1 METTILFYVFAALTI
16 VPAFFV
22 VFSRSLIYA
31 AFSLLFTFLGVAGLY
46 VLLSADFIAVA
57 QIMVYIGGIL
67 VLLAFGVML
76 TKKAVDVEIQANV
89 ARTIPATIVVAVTFA
104 TLFIVLVLPGYS
116 PWVET
121 AYQPEIVG
129 TSMEIGELL
138 MTSFILPF
146 EVAGILLLVA
156 VMGAALI
163 ARKPKET
170 QQ

>member
-1 METTILFYVFAALTI
+1 MEITILFYVFAALTI
-16 VPAFFV
+16 IPAFVV

-31 AFSLLFTFLGVAGLY
+31 AFSLLFTFMGVAGLY

-67 VLLAFGVML
+67 ILLVFGVML
-76 TKKAVDVEIQANV
+76 TKSAIDVDVQSSV
-89 ARTIPATIVVAVTFA
+89 AKTIPATIVVAVSMA
-104 TLFIVLVLPGYS
+104 TMLLVLLPVQWMESG
-116 PWVET
+116 
-121 AYQPEIVG
+121 YQPEIAG
-129 TSMEIGELL
+129 TSLELGELL

-163 ARKPKET
+163 ARKPKEV
-170 QQ
+170 QS